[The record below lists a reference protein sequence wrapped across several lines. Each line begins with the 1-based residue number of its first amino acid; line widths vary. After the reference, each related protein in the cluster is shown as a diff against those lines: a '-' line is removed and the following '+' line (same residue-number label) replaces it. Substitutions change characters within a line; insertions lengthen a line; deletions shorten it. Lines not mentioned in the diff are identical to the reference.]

1 MRRRAFI
8 AASGA
13 AAVWSFGAKAQP
25 QPLPRRPLIAA
36 LFGSV
41 REVASSARDDFLDGM
56 QERGLIRTRDFDFV
70 DRYADGRLELLD
82 PLAAELVRLGPD
94 VVLTGSMAATFA
106 VKRASAT
113 VPIVSASLTDPVTA
127 GLAESHARPGGQVTG
142 FLWNVQTL
150 PGKQLELLLAAIPG
164 ATRIGMLI
172 SAGNPL
178 LQKGVEVAAA
188 DLGIELIAADVRA
201 PEDLAGAI
209 RKLRNAGAQG
219 LLVLGG
225 AIFVSERARL
235 IQLVAEARLPALY
248 AWREIAEAGGFM
260 SYGVNLRESF
270 RHSSFHVS
278 KILKGA
284 KPGDLPLELP
294 PRFDFVLNL
303 RAARVIGLAV
313 PDGLLVQVPEVI
325 E

>member
-13 AAVWSFGAKAQP
+13 VAVWSFGAKAQP

-113 VPIVSASLTDPVTA
+113 VPIVSASLTDPVT
-127 GLAESHARPGGQVTG
+127 ESHARPGGQVTG

-209 RKLRNAGAQG
+209 RKLRNAGAKG